1 MAEVLVGAEKAPTI
15 TKRSLD
21 KQAADILRHRII
33 SGAFASGARLVEADL
48 SKEMSLSRGTVR
60 AALNDLV
67 RDGLVKQTAYT
78 KWVVA
83 EISATDAWELFTLR
97 SALEGL
103 GARLAATRITAAA
116 SERLIG
122 IFEELKE
129 ASRSGQWNALTR
141 ADFGLH
147 KAIIEIAGHGRLAE
161 QYRLIEQQIRILI
174 GSSNALVPTTEEVV
188 AQHRPMV
195 EAIVAGDAGRAEQ
208 LARDHNLQE
217 GQVFLEHAGR
227 VTAPAASAIDVGSFL
242 PVVGGSFA

>member
-1 MAEVLVGAEKAPTI
+1 MAEDLVDVEQAPTI

-33 SGAFASGARLVEADL
+33 SGVFASGARLVEADL

-116 SERLIG
+116 SERLLG
-122 IFEELKE
+122 IFEDLKE
-129 ASRSGQWNALTR
+129 ASRSGQWGALTK

-161 QYRLIEQQIRILI
+161 QYRLIEQQIRMLI

-195 EAIVAGDAGRAEQ
+195 EAIVTGDAGRAEQ

-227 VTAPAASAIDVGSFL
+227 VEAPPTNAVDLGGLLPIIGRSAA
-242 PVVGGSFA
+242 